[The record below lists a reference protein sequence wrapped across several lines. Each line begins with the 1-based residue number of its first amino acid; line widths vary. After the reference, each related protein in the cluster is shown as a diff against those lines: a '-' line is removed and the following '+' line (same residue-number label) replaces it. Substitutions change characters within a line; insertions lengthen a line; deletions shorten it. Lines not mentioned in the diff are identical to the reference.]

1 MRYYYI
7 APMVGEPAPLGEEDP
22 VARERIMAGG
32 DQQAYVY
39 MPETHMWH
47 RSQSAAETLCAS
59 TDKRG
64 TLPAAELTAEEIYE
78 LIALL
83 DRSDGRTRAG
93 QQVRHQL
100 QRQLRRSG
108 EVLTSSEVGL
118 LSSRLPHRVGLSGQ
132 VRTLLEAR
140 SGPKRWTALYA
151 YPETSATPRSVTRW
165 LRNAQSMRYSS
176 RGNRLI
182 VQYKR
187 RTITSEG
194 SRQKRLLVEAK
205 YVPDTAS
212 EASPAAKRGVTDEP
226 TQR

>member
-7 APMVGEPAPLGEEDP
+7 APTTGDPEALGEEDP
-22 VARERIMAGG
+22 VARERIMAASE
-32 DQQAYVY
+32 QQAYVY

-47 RSQSAAETLCAS
+47 HSQSAAEMLYSPAGHPS
-59 TDKRG
+59 TVSSM
-64 TLPAAELTAEEIYE
+64 ELTAEEIYE

-83 DRSDGRTRAG
+83 ARSDGRTKAG
-93 QQVRHQL
+93 QQLRHQL

-118 LSSRLPHRVGLSGQ
+118 LSSRLPHRMGLSGE
-132 VRTLLEAR
+132 VRSLLEAR

-165 LRNAQSMRYSS
+165 LRNAQSLRYSS
-176 RGNRLI
+176 RGNQLI

-194 SRQKRLLVEAK
+194 RPHKRLLVEAK
-205 YVPDTAS
+205 YGPATTS
-212 EASPAAKRGVTDEP
+212 EADQPSSKEGS
-226 TQR
+226 QR

>member
-1 MRYYYI
+1 MKYYYI
-7 APMVGEPAPLGEEDP
+7 APMAGEPEPLGVEDP
-22 VARERIMAGG
+22 VARERIMAAS

-39 MPETHMWH
+39 MPETRMWH
-47 RSQSAAETLCAS
+47 HSQGAAEMLCAPA
-59 TDKRG
+59 DNRG
-64 TLPAAELTAEEIYE
+64 TVPAAELTAEEIYE

-93 QQVRHQL
+93 QQLRHQL
-100 QRQLRRSG
+100 KRQLRRSG

-118 LSSRLPHRVGLSGQ
+118 LSSRLPHRMGLSGE
-132 VRTLLEAR
+132 VRSLLEAR

-151 YPETSATPRSVTRW
+151 YPEASATPRSVTRW
-165 LRNAQSMRYSS
+165 LRNAQSLRYSS

-194 SRQKRLLVEAK
+194 SPHKRLLVEAK
-205 YVPDTAS
+205 YVLDTTS
-212 EASPAAKRGVTDEP
+212 EAEQPSSEEGSE
-226 TQR
+226 